1 MIQSAYSK
9 TVQIVIQSRIF
20 HDRLKTGGY
29 KLNEWF
35 NITTHNYECL
45 KEEMSIWN
53 STITQKPLV
62 INIYLETTEPK
73 LFYECHKIDSNR
85 ILIESWTLTLSHP
98 LAHIP
103 VDLPDLII
111 KLKTSYREYCPLDT
125 KTLLPYIILDI
136 NRQQQQEERKR
147 KNISPRPTS
156 LSTNTTTVSLVS
168 SRSSSTTAS
177 NSYNSSMPQSL
188 RGNNFINLSERRV
201 SNPVIS
207 PFKSP
212 SLSASPQPE
221 LTYSQTLER
230 VRVDCRKIEFS
241 SSFERHKNNKISP
254 TVDINVK
261 SRRRGSRASNNRSI
275 YMEDNDLNEF
285 MKFTGEKQELKLFQ
299 QHSSLH
305 CTPKHPDA
313 YPIQSKQSLSH
324 FRDVQE
330 KHNSFSLNTQG
341 SQDHLVCHITPVSQP
356 IHLEMPSPVPTNK
369 HNPSKL
375 FKRQSAGDDTYSYL
389 RYTANASPKARENIT
404 HDDDDSLLFK
414 MSELGE
420 EISEVNQ
427 IMTKDYSFHLKKNR
441 NSINRGQ

>member
-1 MIQSAYSK
+1 
-9 TVQIVIQSRIF
+9 
-20 HDRLKTGGY
+20 
-29 KLNEWF
+29 
-35 NITTHNYECL
+35 
-45 KEEMSIWN
+45 MSIWN

-85 ILIESWTLTLSHP
+85 ILIESWTLTLRLKRYEKGIFMNYKLSTNQTASKDEVSLDIPTP
-98 LAHIP
+98 LG
-103 VDLPDLII
+103 II

-230 VRVDCRKIEFS
+230 
-241 SSFERHKNNKISP
+241 
-254 TVDINVK
+254 
-261 SRRRGSRASNNRSI
+261 
-275 YMEDNDLNEF
+275 
-285 MKFTGEKQELKLFQ
+285 FTGEKQELKLFQ

>member
-1 MIQSAYSK
+1 
-9 TVQIVIQSRIF
+9 
-20 HDRLKTGGY
+20 
-29 KLNEWF
+29 
-35 NITTHNYECL
+35 
-45 KEEMSIWN
+45 
-53 STITQKPLV
+53 
-62 INIYLETTEPK
+62 
-73 LFYECHKIDSNR
+73 
-85 ILIESWTLTLSHP
+85 
-98 LAHIP
+98 
-103 VDLPDLII
+103 
-111 KLKTSYREYCPLDT
+111 
-125 KTLLPYIILDI
+125 
-136 NRQQQQEERKR
+136 
-147 KNISPRPTS
+147 
-156 LSTNTTTVSLVS
+156 
-168 SRSSSTTAS
+168 
-177 NSYNSSMPQSL
+177 
-188 RGNNFINLSERRV
+188 
-201 SNPVIS
+201 
-207 PFKSP
+207 
-212 SLSASPQPE
+212 
-221 LTYSQTLER
+221 
-230 VRVDCRKIEFS
+230 
-241 SSFERHKNNKISP
+241 
-254 TVDINVK
+254 
-261 SRRRGSRASNNRSI
+261 
-275 YMEDNDLNEF
+275 

-313 YPIQSKQSLSH
+313 YPIQSVNIYENINMLVPILTNLLSIQKQSLSH

>member
-1 MIQSAYSK
+1 MASK
-9 TVQIVIQSRIF
+9 DEVSLDHLLHKKDRI
-20 HDRLKTGGY
+20 
-29 KLNEWF
+29 NV
-35 NITTHNYECL
+35 YEFTD
-45 KEEMSIWN
+45 I
-53 STITQKPLV
+53 STPLG
-62 INIYLETTEPK
+62 
-73 LFYECHKIDSNR
+73 
-85 ILIESWTLTLSHP
+85 
-98 LAHIP
+98 
-103 VDLPDLII
+103 II
-111 KLKTSYREYCPLDT
+111 KLKTYYREYCPLDT

-156 LSTNTTTVSLVS
+156 SLSTNTTTVSLVS
-168 SRSSSTTAS
+168 SRSSSTTTS

-230 VRVDCRKIEFS
+230 
-241 SSFERHKNNKISP
+241 
-254 TVDINVK
+254 
-261 SRRRGSRASNNRSI
+261 
-275 YMEDNDLNEF
+275 EDDDLNEF

-299 QHSSLH
+299 QHSSFH

-330 KHNSFSLNTQG
+330 KHNSFSLNTQNL
-341 SQDHLVCHITPVSQP
+341 QDHLVCHITPVSQP
-356 IHLEMPSPVPTNK
+356 IHLEIPSPVPTNK
-369 HNPSKL
+369 HNPSEL
-375 FKRQSAGDDTYSYL
+375 FKRQSAGDDIYSYL
-389 RYTANASPKARENIT
+389 CYTANASPKSRENT
-404 HDDDDSLLFK
+404 AHDDDDSLLFR

-420 EISEVNQ
+420 EVSE
-427 IMTKDYSFHLKKNR
+427 MTKDYSFHLKKNR